1 MEGVIGED
9 SDDDVIFAYRV
20 TTVAIPMRDILTL
33 VTSVP
38 FQLGESK
45 RRKGIRIMHTLPKEH
60 MLVIFILLHSLF
72 SLETR

>member
-38 FQLGESK
+38 FQLREK
-45 RRKGIRIMHTLPKEH
+45 QEEK
-60 MLVIFILLHSLF
+60 
-72 SLETR
+72 

>member
-1 MEGVIGED
+1 MCNVIHYPCSTFPRQLIRIFFYISMEGVIGED

-38 FQLGESK
+38 FQLREK
-45 RRKGIRIMHTLPKEH
+45 QEEK
-60 MLVIFILLHSLF
+60 
-72 SLETR
+72 